1 MSKPLELAIYPK
13 RLVETG
19 FVRWNGD
26 GTSTD
31 LHVEEWLID
40 GVWVRGPFRTHKRLT
55 DAELA
60 AELHRAASV
69 EYAAIA
75 DPSGFKPGA
84 QQRAAIQCQVLHRF
98 AELSHYDEVRA

>member
-1 MSKPLELAIYPK
+1 MSKPLELTVHPR
-13 RLVETG
+13 RLVATG

-40 GVWVRGPFRTHKRLT
+40 GEWVRGPFRTHKRLT

-60 AELHRAASV
+60 AEYWQAF
-69 EYAAIA
+69 
-75 DPSGFKPGA
+75 SGVWDGHGKKA
-84 QQRAAIQCQVLHRF
+84 RLRREVLKRF
-98 AELSHYDEVRA
+98 ATTRSYDE